1 MAQIICSC
9 CKQRGPMRTTT
20 TEKQPKANKQT
31 KPTASQ
37 NALSFMPGSERF
49 YCTTTGL
56 VTLSSPLF
64 QRHLFILTGDGQPA
78 TWQPDAPLRSEMLV
92 RSFQP
97 QSCSYSTSV
106 PTLLFGFL
114 SLSFTLFPLNQ
125 GPSDRSQCHCWA
137 CLSA

>member
-20 TEKQPKANKQT
+20 TEKQSKANKQT

-37 NALSFMPGSERF
+37 NALSFVPGSKGF

-64 QRHLFILTGDGQPA
+64 QRRLFILTQDGQPA
-78 TWQPDAPLRSEMLV
+78 TWQPDAPLRSEMLL
-92 RSFQP
+92 RSFQL
-97 QSCSYSTSV
+97 QFCSI
-106 PTLLFGFL
+106 PLLCLHFSLVFPASLLPLCHLTKDHL
-114 SLSFTLFPLNQ
+114 SEVHVIA
-125 GPSDRSQCHCWA
+125 GHV
-137 CLSA
+137 

>member
-20 TEKQPKANKQT
+20 TEKQPKTNKQT

-56 VTLSSPLF
+56 VMLSSPLF
-64 QRHLFILTGDGQPA
+64 QRHLFILTEGGQPA
-78 TWQPDAPLRSEMLV
+78 TWQPDTPLRSEMLV

-97 QSCSYSTSV
+97 QFC
-106 PTLLFGFL
+106 PIPLLCLHFSLVFSASLLPFFHLTKDHL
-114 SLSFTLFPLNQ
+114 SEVHVIA
-125 GPSDRSQCHCWA
+125 GRV
-137 CLSA
+137 